1 MKNSSQN
8 STIRAQFPALAGEQ
22 SQPVCY
28 LDNAATACTPR
39 VVRDAICDF
48 YDRAH
53 GSVHRAIYASA
64 EFTTTIHEATRV
76 KVQHFL
82 HAAHSEEIIF
92 TSGAT
97 DSLNA
102 VAHMWGYHNLEPGDG
117 IVITQAE
124 HHAHYVLWREVARRT
139 GAILHVLPISTKN
152 YCVDLSSLPE
162 LLSKNIKVIAV
173 TVESNVLGPIWGA
186 QRELLTELIS
196 AARRVDACVILD
208 AAQVV
213 AHESVDVQALDCD
226 FLAFSAHKMG
236 GPTGLGVLYARKALH
251 EYMKPYRFGGGM
263 VAAVSESY
271 AEWQPAPQKFEA
283 GTPPIAQVVGFGA
296 LLDFYREKVDFT
308 SLAQHEAL
316 LCDQLITELARIPGV
331 RIVGNTELLRSHG
344 HLVTW
349 YVEGIHAHDLAA
361 SLSEHGICVRAGDHC
376 AQPITT
382 LWNETATLRAS
393 VFMYNTAADIQHLV
407 TTLKTVV
414 EQWRGVL

>member
-1 MKNSSQN
+1 MKHSYKNQD
-8 STIRAQFPALAGEQ
+8 IRAQFPALAGEQ

-28 LDNAATACTPR
+28 FDNAATACMPR

-64 EFTTTIHEATRV
+64 EYTTTVHESTRI
-76 KVQHFL
+76 KVQHFIN
-82 HAAHSEEIIF
+82 AKSSKEIIF

-102 VAHMWGYHNLEPGDG
+102 VAHMWGYQNLEPGDG

-124 HHAHYVLWREVARRT
+124 HHAHYVLWHEVAKRT
-139 GAILHVLPISTKN
+139 GAKVHVLPIDPKT

-162 LLSKNIKVIAV
+162 LMSKSIKVVAV
-173 TVESNVLGPIWGA
+173 SVESNVLGPIWGA
-186 QRELLTELIS
+186 QRELLIELIA
-196 AARRVDACVILD
+196 AARLMGACIVLD

-213 AHESVDVQALDCD
+213 AHQQVDVQELDCD

-236 GPTGLGVLYARKALH
+236 GPTGLGILYASEELH
-251 EYMKPYRFGGGM
+251 DGMTPYRFGGGM
-263 VAAVSESY
+263 VVAIASDY
-271 AEWQPAPQKFEA
+271 AEWQAAPQKFEA

-296 LLDFYREKVDFT
+296 LLDFYRQQVDLEVV
-308 SLAQHEAL
+308 SQKEAT
-316 LCDQLITELARIPGV
+316 LCDQLITELFRIPGV
-331 RIVGNTELLRSHG
+331 HIVGNTTLLRSHG

-349 YVEGIHAHDLAA
+349 HVDGIHAHDLAA
-361 SLSEHGICVRAGDHC
+361 SLSEQGVCLRAGDHC
-376 AQPITT
+376 AQPVAS
-382 LWNETATLRAS
+382 LWCDKATLRAS
-393 VFMYNTAADIQHLV
+393 MFMYNTADDVHHLV
-407 TTLKTVV
+407 GALKQVV